1 MRVEPIRDKQMI
13 YRIEDKLFANK
24 TAHGARMFLM
34 FETGIYLGMRIGD
47 MLQMKVGDIRGK
59 EVFTFMPEKT
69 DERID
74 KKTGERVKGFRP
86 KVLTYTIP
94 PTYRNVVTRMCE
106 GMKDTDWMFPSKKHA
121 ANGDVKPITRQ
132 CALMDMREIK
142 RIAGIDYSIGC
153 HTLRKTFGYHVYQQ
167 YHDIAWLQS
176 WFGHSSPA
184 ITLVYIGIA
193 EDEKKNVTNR
203 MPYENRGRFDWSQ
216 AASPMY
222 HT

>member
-13 YRIEDKLFANK
+13 YRIEDRLFSIK

-47 MLQMKVGDIRGK
+47 MLQMRVGDIRGK
-59 EVFTFMPEKT
+59 EVFTFTPQKT
-69 DERID
+69 DERHKD
-74 KKTGERVKGFRP
+74 GEPVKGYRP

-94 PTYRNVVTRMCE
+94 PTYRNVVTQMCA
-106 GMKDTDWMFPSKKHA
+106 GMADKDWLFPSKKHLPT
-121 ANGDVKPITRQ
+121 GEVRPITRQ
-132 CALMDMREIK
+132 AALMDMREIK
-142 RIAGIDYSIGC
+142 RISGIDYPIGC
-153 HTLRKTFGYHVYQQ
+153 HTLRKTFGYHVYQK

-176 WFGHSSPA
+176 WFGHSSAA

-203 MPYENRGRFDWSQ
+203 MPYEDRGRFDWSQ
-216 AASPMY
+216 ACSPMY